1 MQAPPLGE
9 IRSMKKNFIVTVLLG
24 AIMGGISAQITLRP
38 YVGLTASNFG
48 FSSSGYYDSYYE
60 SGGFTGEE
68 MVVTKEEYQKNFRS
82 LIGMQLGLGVD
93 IQLTDALSFEPGLR
107 YMQKGAGYSSDG
119 KDPDFGINIETEM
132 TNTFHYL
139 EIPLNLNY
147 QFELGDWKC
156 VVTGGPSIGYLA
168 DFRIQYHQ
176 KVTWMGGTEEYKI
189 DTKSEREFKSDLRD
203 EIMPIELGINAGLR
217 LEYENFSI
225 YLQYN
230 RSFNEVWIDAPE
242 RNQALTLGV
251 GYKFEL

>member
-1 MQAPPLGE
+1 MT
-9 IRSMKKNFIVTVLLG
+9 KNFIVTALLG
-24 AIMGGISAQITLRP
+24 AIMGGISAQVSFRP

-48 FSSSGYYDSYYE
+48 FSSSDYDSYYG
-60 SGGFTGEE
+60 SGGLAGED
-68 MVVTKEEYQKNFRS
+68 MFDTKEEYQKNFRS
-82 LIGMQLGLGVD
+82 RIGMQLGLGVD

-119 KDPDFGINIETEM
+119 KDPDFGVNIETEM

-168 DFRIQYHQ
+168 DFRLQYYQ
-176 KVTWMGGTEEYKI
+176 KATWMGETQEFKI
-189 DTKSEREFKSDLRD
+189 DTKSESEFKADIREESLAPF
-203 EIMPIELGINAGLR
+203 EIGINAGLR